1 MITTPTP
8 HYLENLRFALWKT
21 KRNSVKWNTIS
32 TTCSSAWKKNTL
44 GYMWRVAS
52 VLLDLDWIEPEH
64 GPFGMASNVE
74 ITRSEVPL
82 KAQSILA
89 LLENISH
96 ILRACICKLFNWVDL
111 KAAKPTYI
119 LPKVAKPLLTLKL
132 RNNSYWCYWDN
143 NTSLLD
149 DSIVTELIHNAMKLN
164 VNYLFWKTLNPR
176 SEQ

>member
-1 MITTPTP
+1 MFICLKKE
-8 HYLENLRFALWKT
+8 HSWLHVEGCFCAVRFRLD
-21 KRNSVKWNTIS
+21 R
-32 TTCSSAWKKNTL
+32 AWT
-44 GYMWRVAS
+44 WA
-52 VLLDLDWIEPEH
+52 
-64 GPFGMASNVE
+64 FGMAFNVD
-74 ITRSEVPL
+74 ITTSEVPL

-132 RNNSYWCYWDN
+132 RKNSCWCYWDN
-143 NTSLLD
+143 NTSLLE
-149 DSIVTELIHNAMKLN
+149 DSIVTKLIHNTMRLN
-164 VNYLFWKTLNPR
+164 VNYLFWKTLNPQ